1 MKVTGSQLSKQRVTV
16 LGAGSSAIG
25 ISDQIVAGMMREGL
39 SEADAR
45 SALWLVD
52 SRGLVHSARTNLES
66 AKQRYAQPVELLK
79 DWKLE
84 RPDRFTL
91 MDVVA
96 NARPSIVIGTSAQ
109 PGGFSE
115 EVVRAMAE
123 NAERLVVLPLSNPT
137 SKSEAAPA
145 DILRWTDGR
154 ALVATGSPFAPV
166 TYNGQTFNIGQ
177 CNNAFIFPGVGLGVL
192 AARATRVTK
201 EMFVAAALTLSD
213 LSPALSDPSA
223 SLYPPLE
230 RVREASRK
238 VAVAVAREGQRSG
251 LAEQTSID
259 ELEGHINEKIWTPN
273 YRRLIPE
280 SV

>member
-1 MKVTGSQLSKQRVTV
+1 M
-16 LGAGSSAIG
+16 
-25 ISDQIVAGMMREGL
+25 
-39 SEADAR
+39 
-45 SALWLVD
+45 
-52 SRGLVHSARTNLES
+52 
-66 AKQRYAQPVELLK
+66 
-79 DWKLE
+79 
-84 RPDRFTL
+84 
-91 MDVVA
+91 
-96 NARPSIVIGTSAQ
+96 
-109 PGGFSE
+109 
-115 EVVRAMAE
+115 
-123 NAERLVVLPLSNPT
+123 
-137 SKSEAAPA
+137 
-145 DILRWTDGR
+145 
-154 ALVATGSPFAPV
+154 
-166 TYNGQTFNIGQ
+166 
-177 CNNAFIFPGVGLGVL
+177 GVL